1 MPPRRPTRRDET
13 SRADDGAV
21 TRLVYSTGGETP
33 PSDAPEHSRKVQPAA
48 AKPAP
53 RGGGGVRL
61 RLERRASGRTVT
73 IVTGLPGTPAEVALL
88 ARELRTVCGAGGT
101 ARGGEVELQG
111 DQREKAAAALAA
123 RGLRVVKA

>member
-1 MPPRRPTRRDET
+1 MPPRRPPRRDET
-13 SRADDGAV
+13 GRADGGAE
-21 TRLVYSTGGETP
+21 TRLVYSTGGENLPTEP
-33 PSDAPEHSRKVQPAA
+33 PAKRPQTHPADT
-48 AKPAP
+48 KPSK
-53 RGGGGVRL
+53 GGGGVRL

-73 IVTGLPGTPAEVALL
+73 IVTGLPGTPAQVALL

-123 RGLRVVKA
+123 RGLRVKTS

>member
-1 MPPRRPTRRDET
+1 MPRRRPLRREEA
-13 SRADDGAV
+13 SRADDGAT

-33 PSDAPEHSRKVQPAA
+33 PADPDADTPRAQGSAPKSPSRS
-48 AKPAP
+48 
-53 RGGGGVRL
+53 GGGVRL

-73 IVTGLPGTPAEVALL
+73 VVTGLPGTPAQVALL

-123 RGLRVVKA
+123 RGLRVNA

>member
-1 MPPRRPTRRDET
+1 MPPRRPPRRDET
-13 SRADDGAV
+13 GRDDSGAE

-33 PSDAPEHSRKVQPAA
+33 AAGAPGGSRKVPPAS
-48 AKPAP
+48 AKPP
-53 RGGGGVRL
+53 SPGKGGVRL
-61 RLERRASGRTVT
+61 RIERRASGRTVT

-123 RGLRVVKA
+123 RGLRVKL

>member
-1 MPPRRPTRRDET
+1 MPPRRPQRRDET
-13 SRADDGAV
+13 GRGDSGAE

-33 PSDAPEHSRKVQPAA
+33 AEAPGHSRKGPPAD
-48 AKPAP
+48 AKPP
-53 RGGGGVRL
+53 SKGGGGVRL
-61 RLERRASGRTVT
+61 RIERRASGRTVT
-73 IVTGLPGTPAEVALL
+73 IVTGLPGTPEQVALL

-123 RGLRVVKA
+123 RGLRVKG